1 MTRAGTGRGARSSST
16 SGRHHATG
24 PRRAGEPAPLEQIPV
39 WGEHLAPD
47 PMPAHATAGPESPTT
62 ADAAASTT
70 PAGVDALLAGLNA
83 EQRRAVTH
91 GDGPLLVVAG
101 AGTGKTQVVTRRI
114 AWLIATKRARP
125 NEILALTFTDK
136 AAEEMQVRVDQLVP
150 YGYTDTVI
158 STFHAFGDRVIRE
171 HALEL
176 GLPSEPRVLSRPE
189 TVIFLQERLFRLELD
204 EYRPLGNPTRFLDAL
219 ATLFSR
225 LKDEDISP
233 GAYAAHAA
241 RLAADAEAERDQT
254 ARDALRETARKQVEL
269 AGAYARYQDLLGEA
283 GAIDFGDQ
291 VALALRLLREHPAAR
306 AELQARFRYILVDEF
321 QDVNRAQ
328 AELVALLAEPRRNV
342 AVVGDDDQSIY
353 RFRGAATGAIVDFLQ
368 RFRGARRIVLRRNYR
383 SLAPI
388 LDASYRLVR
397 FNDPDRLEVQQGIT
411 KRLIAQ
417 RRPGRA
423 TAATSGGRR
432 TAAATP
438 VRDVAFGTGSEEAD
452 WVAAEI
458 ATRVATGAAP
468 RDFAILVRANADA
481 DAVLRSLN
489 VAGVPWRFSGASGL
503 YARPEIRL
511 LLSFLRAVGDPGS
524 SVDVYGMAASDVYG
538 LGGED
543 LAALTNRA
551 RRTNRSLWE
560 TLVEVD
566 GQPGLLRLRPETRTS
581 LARLVA
587 DLRRYSEL
595 GHRRPAGEVL
605 YDFLRSSGSLSRLM
619 EAGTTAA
626 DEALS
631 NIARFFEIVRAQSDL
646 LADDRAVFLAPHLQT
661 LIEAGDD
668 PATADLD
675 PDANAVAVV
684 TVHKAKGLEW
694 PVVFLVGLVDGRFP
708 ARGRREQ
715 LAVPDALLRGVF
727 PTGDAH
733 VQEER
738 RLFYVG
744 MTRAR
749 DELVLGHA
757 LDYGGKR
764 TRRVSPFVLEALDL
778 PAGSMPQTHA
788 TSPAERLAA
797 LEAVPADVAVA
808 ASSNGEPAEP
818 LVLSFYQV
826 DDYLTCPLKYKYVH
840 VMRVPIAP
848 HHAIVYGSAL
858 HQAVQEFHRRHAA
871 GDVMSEEALTAAFEN
886 AWRNE
891 GFISREHE
899 EARLE
904 AGRQALRRFRAEQLA
919 PGAVIP
925 AYVER
930 EFAFTLDGDR
940 VRGRMDRIDVIP
952 LPGGGRTGAPAN
964 GTPADRAG
972 GANGMAAGR
981 AGGAGGIPPPDDEIP
996 VGAEIRDA
1004 EIRGADVIES
1014 TLPLLDERVV
1024 ITDYKSSDVRDPAR
1038 ARERAKE
1045 SLQLTIYAMAWQAQT
1060 GRLPDAVALHF
1071 LESGLVGIAV
1081 VDAQRVEKGVADI
1094 RAAAAGIRGRRFE
1107 ATPSYMACSWCALRD
1122 VCPASVAR

>member
-1 MTRAGTGRGARSSST
+1 M
-16 SGRHHATG
+16 
-24 PRRAGEPAPLEQIPV
+24 RRAGPPPAAGSARGTGDGQADRPAAAGRPAGRSRTRGHRPADLGQLPV
-39 WGEHLAPD
+39 WREHVVTPGEPEGLA
-47 PMPAHATAGPESPTT
+47 A
-62 ADAAASTT
+62 

-83 EQRRAVTH
+83 DQRRAVTH

-114 AWLIATKRARP
+114 AWLIATKRASP
-125 NEILALTFTDK
+125 SEILALTFTDK

-150 YGYTDTVI
+150 YGYTDSVI
-158 STFHAFGDRVIRE
+158 STFHAFGDRIIRE

-189 TVIFLQERLFRLELD
+189 TVIFLQERLFRFELD

-225 LKDEDISP
+225 LKDEDVSP
-233 GAYAAHAA
+233 SAYAAHAA
-241 RLAADAEAERDQT
+241 RLAAAAEAVTRDVT
-254 ARDALRETARKQVEL
+254 AREALLETARKQAEL
-269 AGAYARYQDLLGEA
+269 ARAYARYQELLGEA

-353 RFRGAATGAIVDFLQ
+353 RFRGAATGAIVDFLD
-368 RFRGARRIVLRRNYR
+368 RFRGARTIVLRRNYR
-383 SLAPI
+383 SRAPI
-388 LDASYRLVR
+388 LDTSYRLIR

-417 RRPGRA
+417 RRAVPVAGSRA
-423 TAATSGGRR
+423 APPA
-432 TAAATP
+432 P
-438 VRDVAFGTGSEEAD
+438 VRQVAFGTGSEEAD
-452 WVAAEI
+452 WVAIEI
-458 ATRVATGAAP
+458 ATRLAGGAAP

-481 DAVLRSLN
+481 DPVLRSLN
-489 VAGVPWRFSGASGL
+489 LAGVPWRFSGASGL
-503 YARPEIRL
+503 YARPEIRV
-511 LLSFLRAVGDPGS
+511 LLSFLRAVGEPGS
-524 SVDVYGMAASDVYG
+524 SVDVYGLAASDVYG
-538 LGGED
+538 MGGDD
-543 LAALTNRA
+543 LAALASRA

-560 TLVEVD
+560 TLVEIE

-605 YDFLRSSGSLSRLM
+605 YDFLRSSGSLARLM
-619 EAGTTAA
+619 QAGTAAA

-749 DELVLGHA
+749 DELVLTHA

-778 PAGSMPQTHA
+778 PAGAAPPA
-788 TSPAERLAA
+788 RGTSPAERLATF
-797 LEAVPADVAVA
+797 EAPPVETPVARR
-808 ASSNGEPAEP
+808 SNGDAAEP
-818 LVLSFYQV
+818 LVLSFYLV

-858 HQAVQEFHRRHAA
+858 HQAVQEFHRRHAR
-871 GDVMSEEALTAAFEN
+871 GDVMSEEALIAAFEA

-891 GFISREHE
+891 GFVSREHE
-899 EARLE
+899 EARLD
-904 AGRQALRRFRAEQLA
+904 AGRRALRRFREEQLT

-940 VRGRMDRIDVIP
+940 VRGRMDRVDVVSARDGEDPPP
-952 LPGGGRTGAPAN
+952 LAGSEAPAGSDAPTGDPGSP
-964 GTPADRAG
+964 GTAG
-972 GANGMAAGR
+972 EGSRPG
-981 AGGAGGIPPPDDEIP
+981 
-996 VGAEIRDA
+996 A
-1004 EIRGADVIES
+1004 EIRGADVMEP
-1014 TLPLLDERVV
+1014 TLPLLAERVV

-1038 ARERAKE
+1038 ARERARD

-1071 LESGLVGIAV
+1071 LESGLVGTAH
-1081 VDAQRVEKGVADI
+1081 VDAERVDRGIADI
-1094 RAAAAGIRGRRFE
+1094 RAAAAGIRARRFDP
-1107 ATPSYMACSWCALRD
+1107 TPSYMACSWCAFREI
-1122 VCPASVAR
+1122 CPASVAR

>member
-1 MTRAGTGRGARSSST
+1 MTRAGAGRDTGAGPATRTGRAAGA
-16 SGRHHATG
+16 GR
-24 PRRAGEPAPLEQIPV
+24 PRAGEPAALEQIPV
-39 WGEHLAPD
+39 WSEHVTSPGKPETREAP
-47 PMPAHATAGPESPTT
+47 E
-62 ADAAASTT
+62 
-70 PAGVDALLAGLNA
+70 GVDALLAGLNA

-114 AWLIATKRARP
+114 AWLIATKRAKP
-125 NEILALTFTDK
+125 SEILALTFTDK

-158 STFHAFGDRVIRE
+158 STFHAFGDRIIRD

-189 TVIFLQERLFRLELD
+189 TVIFLQERLFRLDLD

-225 LKDEDISP
+225 LKDEDVSP

-241 RLAADAEAERDQT
+241 RLAAEAEAQTRDHG
-254 ARDALRETARKQVEL
+254 ARESLRETARKQAEL
-269 AGAYARYQDLLGEA
+269 AGAYARYQELLGEA

-306 AELQARFRYILVDEF
+306 TELQARFRYILVDEF

-353 RFRGAATGAIVDFLQ
+353 RFRGAATGAIVDFLD

-383 SLAPI
+383 ARAPI
-388 LDASYRLVR
+388 LDASYRLIR
-397 FNDPDRLEVQQGIT
+397 FNDPDRLEVQQGIS
-411 KRLIAQ
+411 KRLVAQ

-423 TAATSGGRR
+423 RGTGSAPGTRPAAT
-432 TAAATP
+432 AP
-438 VRDVAFGTGSEEAD
+438 VRHVAFGTGSEEAD
-452 WVAAEI
+452 WVATEI
-458 ATRVATGAAP
+458 AARVASGAAP

-481 DAVLRSLN
+481 DPVLRSLN
-489 VAGVPWRFSGASGL
+489 LAGVPWRFSGTSGL
-503 YARPEIRL
+503 YSRPEIRL

-524 SVDVYGMAASDVYG
+524 SVDVYGLAASDVYG
-538 LGGED
+538 MGGDD
-543 LAALTNRA
+543 LAALANRA
-551 RRTNRSLWE
+551 RRTHRSLWE
-560 TLVEVD
+560 TLVEVES
-566 GQPGLLRLRPETRTS
+566 QPGLLRLLPDTRAS
-581 LARLVA
+581 LGRLVA

-595 GHRRPAGEVL
+595 GHRRPAGELL
-605 YDFLRSSGSLSRLM
+605 YDFLRSSGSLGRLM
-619 EAGTTAA
+619 RAGTMVA

-631 NIARFFEIVRAQSDL
+631 NVARFFEIIRAQSDV

-749 DELVLGHA
+749 DDLVLTHA
-757 LDYGGKR
+757 LDYGGRR
-764 TRRVSPFVLEALDL
+764 TRRISPFVLEALDL
-778 PAGSMPQTHA
+778 PAGSSPPARA
-788 TSPAERLAA
+788 TSPAERLAGFD
-797 LEAVPADVAVA
+797 AVPAATPGGVPAG
-808 ASSNGEPAEP
+808 GEPREP

-848 HHAIVYGSAL
+848 HHAIVYGAAL
-858 HQAVQEFHRRHAA
+858 HQAVQEFHRRHAR
-871 GDVMSEEALTAAFEN
+871 GEVMSEAALVAAFEA
-886 AWRNE
+886 AWSNE
-891 GFISREHE
+891 GFVSREHE

-904 AGRQALRRFRAEQLA
+904 AGRRALRRFRGEQLTT
-919 PGAVIP
+919 GAVIP

-940 VRGRMDRIDVIP
+940 VRGRMDRVDVVP
-952 LPGGGRTGAPAN
+952 LTPGTDGPSDADPSAGAQEGP
-964 GTPADRAG
+964 PR
-972 GANGMAAGR
+972 GAAAGR
-981 AGGAGGIPPPDDEIP
+981 PRAHEIP
-996 VGAEIRDA
+996 AGA
-1004 EIRGADVIES
+1004 EIRGADIVEA
-1014 TLPLLDERVV
+1014 TLPLHPERVV

-1060 GRLPDAVALHF
+1060 GRLPDEVALHF
-1071 LESGLVGIAV
+1071 LESGLVGTAI
-1081 VDAQRVEKGVADI
+1081 VDAARVDAGVADI
-1094 RAAAAGIRGRRFE
+1094 REAAAGIRARRFE
-1107 ATPSYMACSWCALRD
+1107 PTPSYMACSWCAFRE

>member
-1 MTRAGTGRGARSSST
+1 MRAGTGRPPAAAGVGPSSRGRVRGAPSDAEQMPVWR
-16 SGRHHATG
+16 
-24 PRRAGEPAPLEQIPV
+24 EQLPAPT
-39 WGEHLAPD
+39 AP
-47 PMPAHATAGPESPTT
+47 AGTT
-62 ADAAASTT
+62 V

-83 EQRRAVTH
+83 DQRRAVTH

-125 NEILALTFTDK
+125 AEILALTFTDK

-189 TVIFLQERLFRLELD
+189 TVIFLRERLFRLELD

-233 GAYAAHAA
+233 GAYTAHAA
-241 RLAADAEAERDQT
+241 GLVAGAEASPDVQGRG
-254 ARDALRETARKQVEL
+254 ALREVARRQVEL
-269 AGAYARYQDLLGEA
+269 AGAYVRYQELLGEA

-306 AELQARFRYILVDEF
+306 AEVQARFRYILVDEF

-328 AELVALLAEPRRNV
+328 AELVALLAEPHRNV

-353 RFRGAATGAIVDFLQ
+353 RFRGAATGAIVDFLD
-368 RFRGARRIVLRRNYR
+368 RFRRARTIVLRRNYR
-383 SLAPI
+383 SRAPI
-388 LDASYRLVR
+388 LDASYRLIR
-397 FNDPDRLEVQQGIT
+397 FNDPDRLEVQEGIT
-411 KRLIAQ
+411 KRLLAQ
-417 RRPGRA
+417 RGGDRRSRA
-423 TAATSGGRR
+423 TAA
-432 TAAATP
+432 P
-438 VRDVAFGTGSEEAD
+438 VRHLAFATGSEEAD

-458 ATRVATGAAP
+458 ATRIAAGATP
-468 RDFAILVRANADA
+468 RDHAILVRANADA
-481 DAVLRSLN
+481 DPVLRSLN
-489 VAGVPWRFSGASGL
+489 LAGVPWRFSGTSGL

-511 LLSFLRAVGDPGS
+511 LLAFLRAVGDPAS
-524 SVDVYGMAASDVYG
+524 SVDVYGLAASEIYG
-538 LGGED
+538 LDSED
-543 LAALTNRA
+543 LAALASRA

-560 TLVEVD
+560 TLVEVE
-566 GQPGLLRLRPETRTS
+566 GQPGLLRLRPETRST

-587 DLRRYSEL
+587 DLRRFIEL
-595 GHRRPAGEVL
+595 GRRRPAGEVV
-605 YDFLRSSGSLSRLM
+605 YDFLRSSGSLARLVA
-619 EAGTTAA
+619 AGTAAA
-626 DEALS
+626 DEAVS

-675 PDANAVAVV
+675 PDADAVSVV

-694 PVVFLVGLVDGRFP
+694 PVVFLLGLVDGRFP

-727 PTGDAH
+727 PSGDPH

-749 DELVLGHA
+749 DELVLAHA

-778 PAGSMPQTHA
+778 PAGTTAMTRAS
-788 TSPAERLAA
+788 SPAERLAA
-797 LEAVPADVAVA
+797 LAAPAA
-808 ASSNGEPAEP
+808 EPPPPGRPERAPTEP

-826 DDYLTCPLKYKYVH
+826 DDYLTCPLKYRFAH
-840 VMRVPIAP
+840 VLRVPIPP
-848 HHAIVYGSAL
+848 HHALVYGSAL
-858 HQAVQEFHRRHAA
+858 HVAVQEFHRRHAR
-871 GDVMSEEALTAAFEN
+871 GEVMSEEALVAAFEA
-886 AWRNE
+886 AWSNE
-891 GFISREHE
+891 GFVSREHE

-904 AGRQALRRFRAEQLA
+904 AGRGALRRFREQQLV

-930 EFAFTLDGDR
+930 EFVFTLDGDR
-940 VRGRMDRIDVIP
+940 VRGRMDRVDIIP
-952 LPGGGRTGAPAN
+952 LGPGEDTDGGPAVDVAPEAH
-964 GTPADRAG
+964 PAAT
-972 GANGMAAGR
+972 
-981 AGGAGGIPPPDDEIP
+981 IPI
-996 VGAEIRDA
+996 GAEIRA
-1004 EIRGADVIES
+1004 ADVVEQA
-1014 TLPLLDERVV
+1014 LPLVRERVV

-1038 ARERAKE
+1038 ARERARD
-1045 SLQLTIYAMAWQAQT
+1045 SLQLTIYAMAWQAMT
-1060 GRLPDAVALHF
+1060 GRFPDAVALHF
-1071 LESGLVGIAV
+1071 LGSGLVGLAD
-1081 VDAQRVEKGVADI
+1081 VDGPRIERGVADI
-1094 RAAAAGIRGRRFE
+1094 RSAAAGIRGRAFE
-1107 ATPSYMACSWCALRD
+1107 PTPSYMACSWCAFRE
-1122 VCPASVAR
+1122 VCPASVAG